1 MPLAVFRRMNFGF
14 AFRALR
20 HRNYRLFFSGQA
32 ISLIGTWITR
42 VALGWLVYQLTSS
55 AFMLGIVGFVGL
67 VPTFLLTP
75 LGGIA
80 ADRWNR
86 RSVLLCTQITLMTVS
101 LSLAYFAL
109 SGSIAVPHIIVL
121 GAMQGV
127 CNAFDIPARQAFVV
141 EMVEGRTDLS
151 SAIAMNSMIFN
162 SARLIGPSIAGVLV
176 ALVGEGLC
184 FLIDGVS
191 FIAVVLALLAM
202 RVAAREPRSEPAY
215 VLRELRQGLEAAF
228 GFAPIRAI
236 LLLMALTSLVG
247 VPYIVLMPVF
257 ADRVLGGNAMTL
269 GFLMA
274 ASGVGALCGALMLAM
289 RQSVLGLGR
298 LIAGGVGVFGIS
310 LIVFGTSRTL
320 WLSLPVLCVTGFAM
334 MVQTAASNTIVQT
347 IVDDSKRGRVMGFF
361 AMAFMGTM
369 PFGSLLAGAVARRI
383 GAPTTVIIGGSLC
396 LLAGLAFARML
407 PRLRRIVRPI
417 YAARGILPPLPE
429 GISSPATLVPPAEE

>member
-1 MPLAVFRRMNFGF
+1 
-14 AFRALR
+14 
-20 HRNYRLFFSGQA
+20 
-32 ISLIGTWITR
+32 
-42 VALGWLVYQLTSS
+42 
-55 AFMLGIVGFVGL
+55 
-67 VPTFLLTP
+67 
-75 LGGIA
+75 
-80 ADRWNR
+80 
-86 RSVLLCTQITLMTVS
+86 LMAVS
-101 LSLAYFAL
+101 LSLAFFAL
-109 SGSIAVPHIIVL
+109 SGTIAVPHIIVL
-121 GAMQGV
+121 GTMQGV
-127 CNAFDIPARQAFVV
+127 CNAFDVPARQAYVV

-191 FIAVVLALLAM
+191 FLGVVLALLAM
-202 RVAAREPRSEPAY
+202 HVAARAPRAETPH
-215 VLRELRQGLEAAF
+215 VLHELREGLAAAF

-274 ASGVGALCGALMLAM
+274 ATGVGALGGALMLAM
-289 RQSVLGLGR
+289 RESVLGLGR
-298 LIAGGVGVFGIS
+298 LIAGGS
-310 LIVFGTSRTL
+310 AVFGTSLVVFGTSSVL

-347 IVDDSKRGRVMGFF
+347 IVDDNKRGRVMGFY

-369 PFGSLLAGAVARRI
+369 PFGSLLAGTVARRI
-383 GAPTTVIIGGSLC
+383 GAPTTVMIGGTLC
-396 LLAGLAFARML
+396 LLGSLMFARML
-407 PRLRRIVRPI
+407 PRLRHIVRPI
-417 YAARGILPPLPE
+417 YAARGVLPPGAQSQ
-429 GISSPATLVPPAEE
+429 GIPDQGHVSP